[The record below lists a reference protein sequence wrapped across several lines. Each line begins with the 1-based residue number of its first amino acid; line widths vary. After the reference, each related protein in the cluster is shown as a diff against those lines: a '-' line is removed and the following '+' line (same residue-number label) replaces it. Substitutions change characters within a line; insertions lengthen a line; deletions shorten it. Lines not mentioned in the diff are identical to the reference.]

1 MINIKTIYIGDDER
15 IICIKDFISGLNPYL
30 YQEKFG
36 IKMLSVDSTKIDT
49 DIYNNPFCYSLVSK
63 KRISDSIFYKR
74 LNPTINIEEK
84 LNEQVI
90 IVDILTKFI
99 LHSMQFMSGFNTS
112 FMTTYVD
119 IFIMNEIQEYNN
131 TKKIGSFLNKLLE
144 EESER
149 GYDIDDVVEKY
160 NMKNEDRKRTLI
172 GLYDREM
179 QLVKLLLNSNFL
191 EAEKYLNAMLTRDSK

>member
-1 MINIKTIYIGDDER
+1 
-15 IICIKDFISGLNPYL
+15 
-30 YQEKFG
+30 
-36 IKMLSVDSTKIDT
+36 
-49 DIYNNPFCYSLVSK
+49 
-63 KRISDSIFYKR
+63 
-74 LNPTINIEEK
+74 
-84 LNEQVI
+84 
-90 IVDILTKFI
+90 
-99 LHSMQFMSGFNTS
+99 MQFMSGFNTS